1 MPDTASAAATAVGP
15 GIVTTAT
22 SRARAAATSS
32 APGSLTTGVP
42 ASVTRATSL
51 PVPSRWRMRR
61 NAASVEW
68 AWKLMR
74 SASEPTCASRI
85 LVWRVSSAATAAT
98 RFSVS
103 AARSERSARLPSGVA
118 TTYSV
123 PAISPRHLPR
133 QAPVEAG
140 RLEHV
145 AVLLGRFLDDLRGR
159 PGHQHFHALEQLQ
172 RPVGERVG
180 ELIGLHHGVGRVGA
194 ARHREQ
200 PERLVRADDAG
211 AHLLGPPLGLAREL
225 LLHLVHDAPVELA
238 VGVDERVGR
247 LRRQVGRG
255 GEQRRRERG
264 GRAVRPGLEQRL
276 DVLRERYALRLV
288 AEVAAREPP
297 RLEAQVRHA
306 PGGDELEDARHLLLL
321 QQ

>member
-32 APGSLTTGVP
+32 APGSLTAGVP

-74 SASEPTCASRI
+74 SAPEPTCASRI

-103 AARSERSARLPSGVA
+103 AARGERSARLPSGVA

-159 PGHQHFHALEQLQ
+159 PGHQH
-172 RPVGERVG
+172 
-180 ELIGLHHGVGRVGA
+180 
-194 ARHREQ
+194 
-200 PERLVRADDAG
+200 
-211 AHLLGPPLGLAREL
+211 
-225 LLHLVHDAPVELA
+225 VHDAPVELA

-264 GRAVRPGLEQRL
+264 ARAVRPGLEQRL
-276 DVLRERYALRLV
+276 DVLRERYPLRLV